1 MPEKGYLFVIP
12 CKVCYSLS
20 MEFPSRRIFTISE
33 LTEEIKTI
41 LETSLYYVWVEGE
54 ISNLRSPM
62 SGHSYFTLK
71 DEGAQIKAVIF
82 KGQARFIKFKPADGL
97 HAICRGMVSVYKERG
112 EYQLILDY
120 IEPKG
125 IGALQLAL
133 EQLKEK
139 LSKEGL
145 FDTQRKRSLPLLPQ
159 NIGIVT
165 SPTGAAIRDILKV
178 FERRFANIGILIYP
192 VRVQSIESAREI
204 SQGIRELNK
213 TPGIDVIIIARG
225 GGSQE
230 DLWAFNEEIV
240 ARAIYDSKA
249 PVVSAVGHE
258 IDWTIADMIAD
269 LRAPTPSAAAEMV
282 IRSKE
287 EFKDRLTAITSQLG
301 YCLRDIISD
310 QRIFLHR
317 LERGLID
324 PSRRLKEI
332 RLRLGDMV
340 DRFTVAMSHSLEMVK
355 KDCQHLAERL
365 NILSPLNILGRGY
378 SITRKIPSMTVLYDS
393 KDVQAGE
400 DVNVILAKGEIFCRV
415 YGRDKI

>member
-1 MPEKGYLFVIP
+1 
-12 CKVCYSLS
+12 
-20 MEFPSRRIFTISE
+20 
-33 LTEEIKTI
+33 
-41 LETSLYYVWVEGE
+41 
-54 ISNLRSPM
+54 M

-145 FDTQRKRSLPLLPQ
+145 FDTERKRSLPLLPQ
-159 NIGIVT
+159 KIGIVT

-178 FERRFANIGILIYP
+178 FERRFTNIGILIYP
-192 VRVQSIESAREI
+192 VRVQGIESAKEI

-230 DLWAFNEEIV
+230 DLWAFNQEIV
-240 ARAIYDSKA
+240 ARAIYDSKT

-287 EFKDRLTAITSQLG
+287 ELKDRLTAIAFQLG
-301 YCLRDIISD
+301 SCLRDIISD

-332 RLRLGDMV
+332 RLRLGDRV
-340 DRFTVAMSHSLEMVK
+340 DRFTVAMSHSLEMIK
-355 KDCQHLAERL
+355 KDCRHLAERL

-378 SITRKIPSMTVLYDS
+378 SITRKIPSMTVLHDS
-393 KDVQAGE
+393 KDAQAG
-400 DVNVILAKGEIFCRV
+400 DDINVILAKGEIFCKV
-415 YGRDKI
+415 TKAL

>member
-1 MPEKGYLFVIP
+1 
-12 CKVCYSLS
+12 

-41 LETSLYYVWVEGE
+41 LETNLYYVWVEGE

-145 FDTQRKRSLPLLPQ
+145 FDTERKRSLPLLPQ
-159 NIGIVT
+159 KIGIVT

-192 VRVQSIESAREI
+192 VRVQGIESAREI

-213 TPGIDVIIIARG
+213 APDIDVIIIARG

-378 SITRKIPSMTVLYDS
+378 SITRKIPSMTVLHDS
-393 KDVQAGE
+393 KDVQAGD

>member
-1 MPEKGYLFVIP
+1 
-12 CKVCYSLS
+12 

-41 LETSLYYVWVEGE
+41 LETNLYYVWVEGE

-145 FDTQRKRSLPLLPQ
+145 FDTERKRSLPLLPQ
-159 NIGIVT
+159 KIGIVT

-192 VRVQSIESAREI
+192 VRVQGIESAREI

-213 TPGIDVIIIARG
+213 APDIDVIIIARG

-287 EFKDRLTAITSQLG
+287 ELKDRLTAIAFQLG
-301 YCLRDIISD
+301 SCLRDIISD

-317 LERGLID
+317 LEQGLID

-332 RLRLGDMV
+332 RLRLGDRV
-340 DRFTVAMSHSLEMVK
+340 DRFTVAMSHSLEMIK
-355 KDCQHLAERL
+355 KDCRHLAERL

-378 SITRKIPSMTVLYDS
+378 SITRKIPSMAVLHDS
-393 KDVQAGE
+393 KDVQAGD
-400 DVNVILAKGEIFCRV
+400 DVNVILAKGEIFCKV

>member
-1 MPEKGYLFVIP
+1 
-12 CKVCYSLS
+12 

-41 LETSLYYVWVEGE
+41 LETNLYYVWVEGE

-192 VRVQSIESAREI
+192 VRVQGIESAREI

>member
-1 MPEKGYLFVIP
+1 
-12 CKVCYSLS
+12 

-71 DEGAQIKAVIF
+71 DKGAQIKAVIF
-82 KGQARFIKFKPADGL
+82 KGQARFMKFKPADGL
-97 HAICRGMVSVYKERG
+97 HVICRGMVSVYRERG

-139 LSKEGL
+139 LSKQGL
-145 FDTQRKRSLPLLPQ
+145 FDAERKKTLPLLPQ
-159 NIGIVT
+159 NIGVVT
-165 SPTGAAIRDILKV
+165 SPTGAAIKDILKV

-192 VRVQSIESAREI
+192 VRVQGIESAREI

-230 DLWAFNEEIV
+230 DLWAFNQEIV

-258 IDWTIADMIAD
+258 IDWTIADMVAD
-269 LRAPTPSAAAEMV
+269 LRAPTPSAAVEMV

-287 EFKDRLTAITSQLG
+287 ELKERLTAITFQLG
-301 YCLRDIISD
+301 SCLRDIISN

-340 DRFTVAMSHSLEMVK
+340 DRFTVAMSHSLEMIK
-355 KDCQHLAERL
+355 KDCRHLAERL

-378 SITRKIPSMTVLYDS
+378 SITRKIPSMTVLHAS
-393 KDVQAGE
+393 KDVQAGD
-400 DVNVILAKGEIFCRV
+400 DVNVILAKGEIFCKV

>member
-1 MPEKGYLFVIP
+1 
-12 CKVCYSLS
+12 

-41 LETSLYYVWVEGE
+41 LETNLYYVWVEGE

-145 FDTQRKRSLPLLPQ
+145 FDTERKRSLPLLPQ
-159 NIGIVT
+159 KIGIVT

-192 VRVQSIESAREI
+192 VRVQGIESAREI

-332 RLRLGDMV
+332 RLRLGDRV
-340 DRFTVAMSHSLEMVK
+340 DRFTVAMSHSLEMIK

-378 SITRKIPSMTVLYDS
+378 SITRKIPSMTVLHDS

>member
-1 MPEKGYLFVIP
+1 
-12 CKVCYSLS
+12 

-145 FDTQRKRSLPLLPQ
+145 FDTERKRSLPLLPQ
-159 NIGIVT
+159 KIGIVT

-192 VRVQSIESAREI
+192 VRVQGIESAREI

-400 DVNVILAKGEIFCRV
+400 VVNVILAKGEIFCRV

>member
-1 MPEKGYLFVIP
+1 
-12 CKVCYSLS
+12 

-41 LETSLYYVWVEGE
+41 LETNLYYVWVEGE

-145 FDTQRKRSLPLLPQ
+145 FDTQRKRFLPLLPQ

-192 VRVQSIESAREI
+192 VRVQGIESAREI

-378 SITRKIPSMTVLYDS
+378 SITRKIPSMTVLHDS